1 MKITKYDNSI
11 SENVSSHSN
20 MEKDYALFAIGCGA
34 INSVKKAF
42 ENTALREQV
51 SFFKCESIQEKKDA
65 NQPPKETAEMTTAM
79 VEILKVH
86 SIKKAIVV
94 STLGGRTGTGYAPIM
109 SKLLAGAGCKLTCI
123 VTLPFSFEGQ
133 SRLERSQEAVA
144 EMSKYAGST
153 TIFNMD
159 ILRNLER
166 EKKVEDFFSIVDN
179 YIEKAVTNCVLGQ

>member
-1 MKITKYDNSI
+1 MKITKYDSLI
-11 SENVSSHSN
+11 PENISSHDN

-42 ENTALREQV
+42 ENTVLRKQV

-94 STLGGRTGTGYAPIM
+94 STLGGRTGTEYAPIM
-109 SKLLAGAGCKLTCI
+109 SKLLAGAGVKLTCI
-123 VTLPFSFEGQ
+123 VTLPFSFEGR
-133 SRLERSQEAVA
+133 SRLEKSQEAVA

-159 ILRNLER
+159 ILRNLEG
-166 EKKVEDFFSIVDN
+166 EKQVEDFILYS
-179 YIEKAVTNCVLGQ
+179 GQLY